1 MNDIAFYCLM
11 NSITPQDETGA
22 TPIATLTPND
32 IGYNLADFQ
41 ILHN

>member
-1 MNDIAFYCLM
+1 MP
-11 NSITPQDETGA
+11 SITPQDEMGA
-22 TPIATLTPND
+22 APVATLTPND